1 MKKGITYIVV
11 LLVGI
16 LTSCTL
22 EEFDPNTWAIEP
34 HLETSFS
41 GRIYNA
47 YNTIDTILVS
57 TNYDNFIVV
66 SNEPEWCK
74 VQADIAQ
81 HKILIEVMENV
92 TSEQRYATI
101 SISIA
106 RGSKSLTKDISI
118 YQYGGKWDMVE
129 GSDIKLRWSY
139 DVSESQKNIIRKQIS
154 QLVYVKGGTFF
165 MGAQNYNSEMTNYY
179 EHAQE
184 ENPVH
189 KVTLS
194 DYYIGKY
201 EVTQEQWTAIMGN
214 NPSYCEGAQK
224 PVENV
229 SWEEIQNY
237 VERLSKL
244 TGLAFSLPTSAQ
256 WEFAARGG
264 IHSKGYLYSGSN
276 NYNEVGYFQHIYT
289 EDGYIDNDSP
299 YFTTAEV
306 GTKQPNELGIYD
318 MTGNVEEACSDWYG
332 SIPGVEQQDP
342 TGPNYGTYHVS
353 RGGVFFN
360 SQIERFCTNFSVVPF
375 IYLPREEYRDNF
387 GGFRIVMKR
396 WGI

>member
-1 MKKGITYIVV
+1 MRTRIAYIVM
-11 LLVGI
+11 LLVGVV
-16 LTSCTL
+16 TSCTL
-22 EEFDPNTWAIEP
+22 EEFDPNAWAIEP

-47 YNTIDTILVS
+47 YNTIDTLLVS
-57 TNYDNFIVV
+57 TNYDNFVVV

-74 VQADIAQ
+74 VQANIAQ
-81 HKILIEVMENV
+81 HQIIIIVKENE

-101 SISIA
+101 SISIT
-106 RGSKSLTKDISI
+106 RGNKSLTKDISI

-129 GSDIKLRWSY
+129 GTDIKLRWSY

-154 QLVYVKGGTFF
+154 ELVYVKGGTFL
-165 MGAQNYNSEMTNYY
+165 MGAQNDNLEMDNYFKY
-179 EHAQE
+179 AQE

-201 EVTQEQWTAIMGN
+201 EITQEQWTAIMGS
-214 NPSYCEGAQK
+214 NPSFCEGAHK

-229 SWEEIQNY
+229 SWEEIQSY

-244 TGLAFSLPTSAQ
+244 TGLVFSLPTSAQ

-264 IHSKGYLYSGSN
+264 VYSKGFLYSGSN
-276 NYNEVGYFQHIYT
+276 NYEDVGYFQHIYT
-289 EDGYIDNDSP
+289 DDGYIDDSSP

-318 MTGNVEEACSDWYG
+318 MTGNVEEVCLDWYG
-332 SIPGVEQQDP
+332 IVPSADQHDP
-342 TGPNYGTYHVS
+342 IGPNFGTYHVS
-353 RGGVFFN
+353 RGGLFYN
-360 SQIERFCTNFSVVPF
+360 SQIEKFCTNFSVVPF
-375 IYLPREEYRDNF
+375 IYLEKNRGNF

-396 WGI
+396 WVI